1 MKLPHLHQFN
11 YAFKITFSLFLLCI
25 GFGMLQGQA
34 YLVLVL
40 NNDGEISAP
49 GLDSITKHYYVP
61 PVPILQHAIDGS
73 MKDEVETSEDRKIL
87 EDWMAAGAPKSMYE
101 EKVHEIIERSC
112 IDCHSTGGEAEFSN
126 FENFKELQKLAIFS
140 YKPYLKKRLRKAH
153 PHMLAIPVFILPTV
167 LLLGFTALSHRA
179 KIFFMGAPLLG
190 AFVDVLGWFVTM
202 VYPSAAFMILIGG
215 MLCHGGT
222 YFAMLINIY
231 HLWLYKPAN
240 LDSESHE
247 LG

>member
-1 MKLPHLHQFN
+1 MKLPCLHQFN

-49 GLDSITKHYYVP
+49 GLDSIMKHYYVP

-73 MKDEVETSEDRKIL
+73 MKDEVETPEDRKIL

-153 PHMLAIPVFILPTV
+153 PHMLAISSFYITDGTSFRLYCLVT
-167 LLLGFTALSHRA
+167 SSEN
-179 KIFFMGAPLLG
+179 IF
-190 AFVDVLGWFVTM
+190 
-202 VYPSAAFMILIGG
+202 
-215 MLCHGGT
+215 HGGSSAGCFCRCFRMVCHNGLSIGSF
-222 YFAMLINIY
+222 YDFDWWY
-231 HLWLYKPAN
+231 VVSWRN
-240 LDSESHE
+240 L
-247 LG
+247 LRNVN